1 MAKGEKI
8 KSKKI
13 TPKAVVTLDEKPLMS
28 RDCVYRKEGDEIH
41 IVSITDS
48 TNLFAISGLSKEI
61 WLQLDG
67 KTKVSKLISW
77 TVKKMN
83 ISETQAKK
91 LVLEFLADLKKNKLI

>member
-1 MAKGEKI
+1 MAKG
-8 KSKKI
+8 KKLTAKK
-13 TPKAVVTLDEKPLMS
+13 TPAKTAVSLDEKPLMS
-28 RDCVYRKEGDEIH
+28 KDCVYRKEGDEIH

-48 TNLFAISGLSKEI
+48 TNLFAVSGLSKEI

-77 TVKKMN
+77 TAKKMS
-83 ISETQAKK
+83 ITEPQAKK